1 MVARRS
7 DRRPRLIGPDLMRLL
22 QHIASMLLL
31 TRLLCH
37 AAQAAG
43 EPDPLAEKSHA
54 EPPQNGGMCWPAL
67 TRSRRRSR
75 PVVQV
80 LTRARQQRAG
90 CSISLSLVADA
101 RAAPD

>member
-31 TRLLCH
+31 TGLWCH

-54 EPPQNGGMCWPAL
+54 GPPQNGGMCWPAL

-75 PVVQV
+75 PVVQ
-80 LTRARQQRAG
+80 AG
-90 CSISLSLVADA
+90 CSSSLSLVADA
-101 RAAPD
+101 RAAPDWERSIVR